1 MQDVLHDVLYLVASI
16 LFILGIKSMTHPR
29 TAVRG
34 NMLGASG
41 MLVATIVV
49 YMAVM
54 NRGESLASVNIGLI
68 VGAVA
73 GLVLAVKIEMTAM
86 PQLVAFFNGMG
97 GLASLLVAGVNLGF
111 VEGTPDRAEMIATA
125 VSGLIGSVTFLV
137 QEITML
143 LF

>member
-54 NRGESLASVNIGLI
+54 NRGESLASVNR
-68 VGAVA
+68 
-73 GLVLAVKIEMTAM
+73 VKKS
-86 PQLVAFFNGMG
+86 
-97 GLASLLVAGVNLGF
+97 AS
-111 VEGTPDRAEMIATA
+111 
-125 VSGLIGSVTFLV
+125 
-137 QEITML
+137 
-143 LF
+143 